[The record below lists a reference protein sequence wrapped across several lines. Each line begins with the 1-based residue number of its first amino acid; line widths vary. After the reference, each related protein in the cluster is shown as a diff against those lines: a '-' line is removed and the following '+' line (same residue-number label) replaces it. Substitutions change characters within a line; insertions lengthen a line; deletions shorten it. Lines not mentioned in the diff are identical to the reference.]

1 MRREWD
7 TEVLYTDQELR
18 SYTGASLSPGQVSQ
32 WYCYRARRC
41 VTVTSLPDT
50 GKITCHVTDINMI
63 TGMYSGLE
71 LLTLGLGRGANV
83 QWGPPSQPAH
93 A

>member
-18 SYTGASLSPGQVSQ
+18 SYTGARLSPGQVSQ

-50 GKITCHVTDINMI
+50 GTGKITFH
-63 TGMYSGLE
+63 
-71 LLTLGLGRGANV
+71 
-83 QWGPPSQPAH
+83 
-93 A
+93 

>member
-32 WYCYRARRC
+32 CSGI
-41 VTVTSLPDT
+41 VTEPGGVSL
-50 GKITCHVTDINMI
+50 
-63 TGMYSGLE
+63 S
-71 LLTLGLGRGANV
+71 
-83 QWGPPSQPAH
+83 PASRTWVR
-93 A
+93 